1 MLNRHNSNYSNN
13 ISIVNSNLRLV
24 MPLLNPNERCLN
36 VRISIISMTA
46 SFRSTSFSS
55 RSFFIVLIV
64 FVFLWYLQ
72 FDLLNVIFFYKK
84 NTVGF
89 DPIRIGADSYF
100 IGYGI
105 LNTDYY
111 LFELQMHGTSSL
123 LPIR

>member
-1 MLNRHNSNYSNN
+1 MFEREDLY
-13 ISIVNSNLRLV
+13 NLYD
-24 MPLLNPNERCLN
+24 
-36 VRISIISMTA
+36 
-46 SFRSTSFSS
+46 
-55 RSFFIVLIV
+55 SFFSFYFFFFSFFFYCPYCLCFFMVSSIRPLKR
-64 FVFLWYLQ
+64 
-72 FDLLNVIFFYKK
+72 NFFYKK

-111 LFELQMHGTSSL
+111 SFELQMHGTSSL